1 MSGNVPGVG
10 SLCVREYSALIPL
23 LALLWGAGQQ
33 QLLLAQKVGW
43 EVPLHSCGERIAIRP
58 AVWER
63 LRRDV
68 SFHAC
73 SAGPRA
79 GSPLCVCAP
88 RWGLRAVSADG
99 KLARAGGRSRLALRL
114 LVLKWLHPTRLET
127 RTKECNM
134 RASLGVTNPSAQ

>member
-10 SLCVREYSALIPL
+10 SLCVRAWIGSRLPRTPVGSRPTAVAP
-23 LALLWGAGQQ
+23 G
-33 QLLLAQKVGW
+33 QKVGW